1 MGQQG
6 KPATLKAMKTL
17 AHSIDS
23 RYWERNH
30 EKSCSGK
37 NKSDN
42 QDKPD
47 NKNQKPD
54 DKNKAST
61 SGTSGSNHNNSK
73 GNKNNKSRK
82 PTSSSRNS
90 TLISN
95 KLGKDGKL
103 TLQERQW

>member
-6 KPATLKAMKTL
+6 KPATLEAMKTL

-23 RYWERNH
+23 CYWEQNCK
-30 EKSCSGK
+30 KSHSGK

-54 DKNKAST
+54 DKNKATT
-61 SGTSGSNHNNSK
+61 SGTSSGNHNNSK

-82 PTSSSRNS
+82 PVPSSGNS
-90 TLISN
+90 TLISD

-103 TLQERQW
+103 TPQERQR